1 MRPILDFVARIPRPV
16 LFAVA
21 ALVQVALV
29 SVMVFD
35 RIQILRQGTEVKLHT
50 RAVDPRD
57 LLRGD
62 YVTLNYDITLV
73 ASAEAKDLPREK
85 IVFVELVPK
94 TDGFYEAVAVH
105 REPVSVAKPGVLIK
119 GRVLGNFITPTISQV
134 RVSYGIEK
142 YFVPQGEGREIEQAR
157 NQGKVSVVS
166 AVTPSGRA
174 AIKRLLIDDK
184 PVYDEPLF

>member
-1 MRPILDFVARIPRPV
+1 MKRFLDFVTRIPKPA
-16 LFAVA
+16 LFAAA

-62 YVTLNYDITLV
+62 YVTLNYDITSV

-94 TDGFYEAVAVH
+94 TDGFYEAVSVH
-105 REPVSVAKPGVLIK
+105 REPVPVAKPGVLIK
-119 GRVLGNFITPTISQV
+119 GRVIGSFITPTSSQV

-157 NQGKVSVVS
+157 NQGKVSVIA
-166 AVTPSGRA
+166 AVTPAGRA